1 MVPTVDDLTSM
12 SVESL
17 IFLGLVLVLSLL
29 GALLGGV
36 LGQRWHRRVDRF
48 IPEHQV

>member
-1 MVPTVDDLTSM
+1 V
-12 SVESL
+12 
-17 IFLGLVLVLSLL
+17 FLGLLLVLSFV
-29 GALLGGV
+29 GAVLGGV